1 MNVTAAG
8 AILLHLLSE
17 LVTNINMGGS
27 YSTEEVKEACDE
39 VSREGPHHH
48 YQQQQKQQKSGKGKL
63 SCSGNNGQRRPSQ
76 NNEESSRKN

>member
-48 YQQQQKQQKSGKGKL
+48 YQQQQKQKSGKRKL